1 MKKIIIDPG
10 HGGNDPGATYKS
22 YEEKQFNL
30 SIALK
35 VRDYLL
41 KNYEVDIGMT
51 RTRDITV
58 SLEERTRL
66 ANSKDAD
73 FFLSIHNNAAG
84 GTGFES
90 YIFSGTVPP
99 ATKAHQNII
108 HDMILDSVESKYGI
122 NDRGKKRA
130 NFHVLRETKMSALLL
145 EVLFLDNPDDLEH
158 LTDPEF
164 IQDVSIAIAEGVKEA
179 FDLPA
184 KTVPGVLYKVIAGS
198 FKNRTN
204 AENRVQYLATHNIDS
219 FIVPTTISGEQYYR
233 VQAGAYSQRE
243 NAEQQVQKLKS
254 IGITDAFILTEG
266 EVPSPPPSTPEE
278 RFTIQGDIHLNPCQL
293 EEFVKTINPDAP
305 DLGAYY
311 MEYGEIYG
319 IRADVAYAQAIHE
332 TDYFR
337 FTGVVDDKQNNFA
350 GIGATGPDN
359 PGASFATPAEGVHA
373 HIQHLYAYA
382 SSEPIPNGYTKVDP
396 RFDLV
401 NRGSATTWTQLNGKW
416 AVPGNNYGQSI
427 ISIFR
432 RNINHALEQIDAQ
445 QVELQELLNDL

>member
-22 YEEKQFNL
+22 YEEKNFNL

-35 VRDYLL
+35 VREYLL
-41 KNYEVDIGMT
+41 KNYEVDIVMT
-51 RTRDITV
+51 RLSDLTV
-58 SLEERTRL
+58 SLEQRTQL
-66 ANSKDAD
+66 ANSEDAD

-90 YIFSGTVPP
+90 YIFNGTVPP
-99 ATKAHQNII
+99 VTKTHQNII
-108 HDMILDSVESKYGI
+108 HDKILDAVEAKYGV

-145 EVLFLDNPDDLEH
+145 EVLFVDNPEDIKL

-164 IQDVSIAIAEGVKEA
+164 IQDVSIAIGEGVKKA
-179 FDLPA
+179 FDLPS
-184 KTVPGVLYKVIAGS
+184 KSSPGILYKVIAGS
-198 FKNRTN
+198 FKNRSN
-204 AENRVQYLATHNIDS
+204 AENRVQYLGTHNIDS
-219 FIVPTTISGEQYYR
+219 IIVPITISGEQYYR
-233 VQAGAYSQRE
+233 VQAGAYSIKD
-243 NAEQQVQKLKS
+243 NAHQQVQKLKS
-254 IGITDAFILTEG
+254 IGITDAFILTDG
-266 EVPSPPPSTPEE
+266 EAPSPPPSTPEE

-293 EEFVKTINPDAP
+293 NEFVKTINPKAP
-305 DLGAYY
+305 DLGGYY
-311 MEYGEIYG
+311 REYGKVYG

-337 FTGVVDDKQNNFA
+337 FTGIVDEKQNNFA

-359 PGASFATPAEGVHA
+359 PGASFATVEEGVHA

-382 SSEPIPNGYTKVDP
+382 STAPIPNGYPKVDP

-401 NRGSATTWTQLNGKW
+401 SRGSATTWTQLNGKW

-432 RNINHALEQIDAQ
+432 RNINHALEQIDVQ
-445 QVELQELLNDL
+445 QAELQDLLNEF